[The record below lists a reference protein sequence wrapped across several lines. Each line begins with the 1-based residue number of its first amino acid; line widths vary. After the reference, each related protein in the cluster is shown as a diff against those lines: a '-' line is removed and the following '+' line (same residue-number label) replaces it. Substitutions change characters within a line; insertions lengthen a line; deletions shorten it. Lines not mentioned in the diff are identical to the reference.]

1 MKWEN
6 RRSSSNME
14 DRRGSGGSRGGL
26 GGIRLS
32 GGAMVLL
39 AVAYLLFGGKL
50 SSLPYILS
58 GVQGETYSKNVISD
72 EDFENSEDIKKF
84 TGVILADTEDVW
96 IEKFDEIGKTYREP
110 SLVIYSG
117 GIKSGCGV
125 SSSAVG
131 PFYCSA
137 DEKIYIDLSFYNT
150 MKRDLGSKGDFAFA
164 YVIAHEVGHHV
175 QNQLGILN
183 EAHNQMASSSKK
195 VANEI
200 SVRLELQADYFAGV
214 FAKYVQDKGYLDGG
228 DIEEAMDAAKSVGDD
243 TIQMKSTGTINPDSF
258 THGTGKDRMKWFNKG
273 FEYGTI
279 EDGNTF

>member
-6 RRSSSNME
+6 RRSSSNIE
-14 DRRGSGGSRGGL
+14 DRRGSGGRLGGL

-58 GVQGETYSKNVISD
+58 GVQSQSQSTNIISD
-72 EDFENSEDIKKF
+72 EDFSDSEDIKKF
-84 TGVILADTEDVW
+84 TGVVLADTEDVW
-96 IEKFDEIGKTYREP
+96 NEKFKEIGKTYEEP

-164 YVIAHEVGHHV
+164 YVIAHEIGHHV

-183 EAHNQMASSSKK
+183 DAHRQMASSSKK
-195 VANEI
+195 G
-200 SVRLELQADYFAGV
+200 SQ
-214 FAKYVQDKGYLDGG
+214 
-228 DIEEAMDAAKSVGDD
+228 
-243 TIQMKSTGTINPDSF
+243 
-258 THGTGKDRMKWFNKG
+258 
-273 FEYGTI
+273 
-279 EDGNTF
+279 

>member
-6 RRSSSNME
+6 RRSSSNIE
-14 DRRGSGGSRGGL
+14 DRRGSGGRLGGL

-58 GVQGETYSKNVISD
+58 GVQSQSQSTNIISD
-72 EDFENSEDIKKF
+72 EDFSDSEDIKKF
-84 TGVILADTEDVW
+84 TGVVLADTEDVW
-96 IEKFDEIGKTYREP
+96 NEKFKEIGKTYEEP

-164 YVIAHEVGHHV
+164 YVIAHEIGHHV

-183 EAHNQMASSSKK
+183 DAHRQMASSSKK

-214 FAKYVQDKGYLDGG
+214 FARYVQDKGYLEKG
-228 DIEEAMDAAKSVGDD
+228 DIEEAMEAARSVGDD
-243 TIQMKSTGTINPDSF
+243 TLQMKNTGTINPDSF
-258 THGTGKDRMKWFNKG
+258 THGTSEDRMKWFNKG

>member
-1 MKWEN
+1 M
-6 RRSSSNME
+6 
-14 DRRGSGGSRGGL
+14 
-26 GGIRLS
+26 
-32 GGAMVLL
+32 
-39 AVAYLLFGGKL
+39 
-50 SSLPYILS
+50 
-58 GVQGETYSKNVISD
+58 
-72 EDFENSEDIKKF
+72 
-84 TGVILADTEDVW
+84 LADTEDVW
-96 IEKFDEIGKTYREP
+96 NEKFKEIGKTYEEP

-164 YVIAHEVGHHV
+164 YVIAHEIGHHV

-183 EAHNQMASSSKK
+183 DAHRQMASSSKK

-214 FAKYVQDKGYLDGG
+214 FARYVQDKGYLEKG
-228 DIEEAMDAAKSVGDD
+228 DIEEAMEAARSVGDD
-243 TIQMKSTGTINPDSF
+243 TLQMKNTGTINPDSF
-258 THGTGKDRMKWFNKG
+258 THGTSEDRMKWFNKG